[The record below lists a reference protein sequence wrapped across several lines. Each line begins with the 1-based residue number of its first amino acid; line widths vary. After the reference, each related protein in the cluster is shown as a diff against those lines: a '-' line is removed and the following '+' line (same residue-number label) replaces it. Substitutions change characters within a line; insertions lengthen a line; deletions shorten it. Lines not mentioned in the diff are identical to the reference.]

1 MTNRWKLDYKQ
12 VLASSKG
19 VAVLEVDGRGT
30 KGKGDS
36 WQEKL
41 RQNIG
46 EADVEDHIM
55 AVRQVKCILIHVL
68 V

>member
-1 MTNRWKLDYKQ
+1 MTDKWRLDYEQ

-19 VAVLEVDGRGT
+19 VAVLEVDGRGS
-30 KGKGDS
+30 KGKGES

-41 RQNIG
+41 QGAIG
-46 EADVEDHIM
+46 ASDVEDHIL